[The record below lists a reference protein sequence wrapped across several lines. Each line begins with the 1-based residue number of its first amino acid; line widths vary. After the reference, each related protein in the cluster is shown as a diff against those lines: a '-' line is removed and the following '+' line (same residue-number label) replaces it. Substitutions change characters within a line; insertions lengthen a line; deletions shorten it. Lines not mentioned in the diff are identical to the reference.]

1 MSKGKYPAPRYSAI
15 CKKSLQ
21 FRHPGAMMAPKQM
34 LEGNSMN
41 AGFVAARFSF
51 YYYYFFAPKK

>member
-1 MSKGKYPAPRYSAI
+1 MDSGKYPAPRYSAI

-21 FRHPGAMMAPKQM
+21 FRHPGAMMTQKQM